1 MSFSRMSNNSTA
13 EIPRASSSDLIDPKV
28 IAANEGGELTAEQ
41 RAKFKSMLPGLG
53 SVFSSFS
60 IFCLMGFVSAVIIY
74 IIFSPALRN
83 WRDPAKAF
91 TRLTD
96 TPSFIL
102 VILAV
107 FALITAI
114 LGFVFLRSLR
124 EYLRVRS
131 MLKRGAVRQAEG
143 TILWSGKN
151 YIASL
156 PGNKIPLNVWNDG
169 EIDVVIPGRHQIFY
183 LPFHTANWLLSIKP
197 YPADSAAMQNLFQNL
212 AQANGFDA
220 AALESNRRGLLS
232 QNQIYGLKTSIGT
245 ELTDGRAEMTEG
257 AARKVLERKM
267 PSKER
272 LMNAGKEMLFD
283 AAFDVAADVAFDAV
297 FGTSDDNTT
306 ENDSSS
312 DKITRKENMFIR
324 YVIEIQGVRF
334 EVSKR
339 GYDALIETARYRA
352 YYLPLSKVL
361 INIEPF
367 AYNYV

>member
-13 EIPRASSSDLIDPKV
+13 EIPRASSSDLID
-28 IAANEGGELTAEQ
+28 
-41 RAKFKSMLPGLG
+41 
-53 SVFSSFS
+53 
-60 IFCLMGFVSAVIIY
+60 
-74 IIFSPALRN
+74 
-83 WRDPAKAF
+83 
-91 TRLTD
+91 
-96 TPSFIL
+96 
-102 VILAV
+102 
-107 FALITAI
+107 
-114 LGFVFLRSLR
+114 
-124 EYLRVRS
+124 
-131 MLKRGAVRQAEG
+131 
-143 TILWSGKN
+143 
-151 YIASL
+151 
-156 PGNKIPLNVWNDG
+156 
-169 EIDVVIPGRHQIFY
+169 
-183 LPFHTANWLLSIKP
+183 WLLSIKP

-212 AQANGFDA
+212 AQANGFYA

-361 INIEPF
+361 INIEPL
-367 AYNYV
+367 A

>member
-1 MSFSRMSNNSTA
+1 MSNNSTT

-53 SVFSSFS
+53 SVFSSFL
-60 IFCLMGFVSAVIIY
+60 IFCLIGFASAGIVY
-74 IIFSPALRN
+74 IIVSPALRN

-107 FALITAI
+107 FALMTAI

-131 MLKRGAVRQAEG
+131 VLKRGAVRQAEG

-151 YIASL
+151 YIASF
-156 PGNKIPLNVWNDG
+156 PGNKIPLKVWNDG

-183 LPFHTANWLLSIKP
+183 LPFQAANWLLSIKP

-220 AALESNRRGLLS
+220 DALESNRRGLLS

-245 ELTDGRAEMTEG
+245 ELTESRVEMTEG

-283 AAFDVAADVAFDAV
+283 AAFDVAADVAFAAV

-312 DKITRKENMFIR
+312 DKITRKESMFIR

-352 YYLPLSKVL
+352 YYLPLSKVYSQQRS
-361 INIEPF
+361 
-367 AYNYV
+367 ARRCGKSYA

>member
-60 IFCLMGFVSAVIIY
+60 IFCLIGFASAVIVY
-74 IIFSPALRN
+74 IIVSPVLRN

-107 FALITAI
+107 FALMTAI
-114 LGFVFLRSLR
+114 LGFVFLRSLL

-131 MLKRGAVRQAEG
+131 VLKRGAVRQAEG

-151 YIASL
+151 YIASF
-156 PGNKIPLNVWNDG
+156 PGNKIPLKVWNDG

-183 LPFHTANWLLSIKP
+183 LPLQTANWLLSIKP

-220 AALESNRRGLLS
+220 DALESNRRGRLS
-232 QNQIYGLKTSIGT
+232 QNQIYGLKTFVGT
-245 ELTDGRAEMTEG
+245 ELTEGRAEMAEG

-283 AAFDVAADVAFDAV
+283 AAFDVAVAAV

-312 DKITRKENMFIR
+312 DKITRKESMFIR

-339 GYDALIETARYRA
+339 GYDALIETVRYRA

-361 INIEPF
+361 INIEPL